1 MAVTP
6 ISQPL
11 APGLLAADYSPM
23 SAEGM
28 ARSSMSSVPG
38 LLELGGFTGKFGHT
52 PDRAPRWSTDF
63 VSTASGPTTGSPSS
77 GLPMPSV
84 EGYKY
89 VYPKYTYSPR
99 DGAWTDTGSYEEDM
113 TAYDYYPYYPEGMPS
128 ASSPILVG
136 VKLIKE

>member
-1 MAVTP
+1 
-6 ISQPL
+6 
-11 APGLLAADYSPM
+11 
-23 SAEGM
+23 
-28 ARSSMSSVPG
+28 MSSVPG
-38 LLELGGFTGKFGHT
+38 LLELSGLTGKYGFV
-52 PDRAPRWSTDF
+52 PDKAPAWNKDF
-63 VSTASGPTTGSPSS
+63 TSTASGPTTGSLSS

-89 VYPKYTYSPR
+89 VYPRYSYSPR
-99 DGAWTDTGSYEEDM
+99 DGRWMDTGSYEEDM

>member
-38 LLELGGFTGKFGHT
+38 LLELAGFTGKFGHT
-52 PDRAPRWSTDF
+52 PDRTPRWSKDF
-63 VSTASGPTTGSPSS
+63 VSTASGPSTGSPSS

-89 VYPKYTYSPR
+89 VYPKYTFSHPE
-99 DGAWTDTGSYEEDM
+99 TGWERSGYESDM
-113 TAYDYYPYYPEGMPS
+113 GSLDYYPYFPEGITKYD
-128 ASSPILVG
+128 PILVG
-136 VKLIKE
+136 VELIKE